1 MLLNINGGRENKGFL
16 YKVLFLPE
24 VKINIEWKLRGGGPE
39 VSIKSLKVV
48 FVLFI
53 NTIYILKPFAII
65 LFQKIVSDGDKE
77 L

>member
-1 MLLNINGGRENKGFL
+1 MG
-16 YKVLFLPE
+16 
-24 VKINIEWKLRGGGPE
+24 GGGPE

>member
-24 VKINIEWKLRGGGPE
+24 VKINIERKLRGEEKPE
-39 VSIKSLKVV
+39 VSTKSLKVV

-53 NTIYILKPFAII
+53 NPIYIEAICNYFI
-65 LFQKIVSDGDKE
+65 AKDCL
-77 L
+77 